1 MKSYEEMASSLL
13 QRRDAYYNKRKKRM
27 KYSLTVAGSCCLI
40 LLVCFGLWYGFKP
53 DAEISKTANIELNIN
68 EKDTANLTVT
78 DANMDLA
85 KVDADIETVKLDD
98 IVAVSYTHLNTP
110 SSYYYMSLS
119 GSKADKLALGKELQS
134 DKYYLECEDYYTT
147 FNITLAMY
155 GSFLF
160 LGILFCIIFIFSIF
174 LILYYRMQED
184 LYENKRQFSIL
195 YRMGLTKR
203 EIAREFSR
211 EQRIIILMPPI
222 LAVVHCLFAY
232 PS

>member
-13 QRRDAYYNKRKKRM
+13 QRRDAYYIKRKKRM

-98 IVAVSYTHLNTP
+98 IVDRFVFL
-110 SSYYYMSLS
+110 
-119 GSKADKLALGKELQS
+119 KELEVPKEYQNIES
-134 DKYYLECEDYYTT
+134 YNVFVKNPATNIYDQLHDYVFVYQK
-147 FNITLAMY
+147 IK
-155 GSFLF
+155 
-160 LGILFCIIFIFSIF
+160 IIV
-174 LILYYRMQED
+174 LL
-184 LYENKRQFSIL
+184 
-195 YRMGLTKR
+195 
-203 EIAREFSR
+203 
-211 EQRIIILMPPI
+211 
-222 LAVVHCLFAY
+222 
-232 PS
+232 